1 MALAK
6 VYTSDTF
13 GDSADGIIIPG
24 SDVVYTITV
33 TNQGTV
39 DATAIEV
46 TDFIPAG
53 FVLNDA
59 AWTDNGDG
67 TATIVIPAIAAGD
80 SADVTI
86 TLTAVDPTI
95 GTNVNVAEISS
106 AVGGIDLDS
115 TPDGTADNDGP
126 VTDDEVNNGAGDE
139 DDNDPAPVTVEP
151 GIFDLA
157 LRKTLAD
164 GTNSGTAS
172 VGDTVTWAITVFNQG
187 TIAAADV
194 NVIDFLP
201 SGLEVADPNW
211 TETANGDA
219 VINIAGPI
227 PPGGQALLM
236 ITTRV
241 VDGTDLDNV
250 AEISG
255 ALAIDANGDPLT
267 NADGSAILDIDSVAD
282 AINSDVR
289 VDDVIDNAGSD
300 EDDND
305 GATLILA
312 VSETPPVVTTTPPS
326 PPLAVT
332 GVESRQLVLL
342 SLLFLL
348 TGALFFAAS
357 RRDKEEEAA

>member
-1 MALAK
+1 MCIR
-6 VYTSDTF
+6 
-13 GDSADGIIIPG
+13 DSG
-24 SDVVYTITV
+24 
-33 TNQGTV
+33 
-39 DATAIEV
+39 TAI
-46 TDFIPAG
+46 
-53 FVLNDA
+53 
-59 AWTDNGDG
+59 
-67 TATIVIPAIAAGD
+67 IVIPAIAAGD

-211 TETANGDA
+211 TETC
-219 VINIAGPI
+219 
-227 PPGGQALLM
+227 LL
-236 ITTRV
+236 
-241 VDGTDLDNV
+241 
-250 AEISG
+250 
-255 ALAIDANGDPLT
+255 
-267 NADGSAILDIDSVAD
+267 
-282 AINSDVR
+282 
-289 VDDVIDNAGSD
+289 
-300 EDDND
+300 
-305 GATLILA
+305 
-312 VSETPPVVTTTPPS
+312 
-326 PPLAVT
+326 
-332 GVESRQLVLL
+332 
-342 SLLFLL
+342 
-348 TGALFFAAS
+348 
-357 RRDKEEEAA
+357 